1 MPSTTYETLHE
12 RMLTETLPNGLT
24 VHLVPKKGY
33 SKAYAVF
40 TTRYGSL
47 DNHFR
52 VDGEP
57 EQRVPDGIAHFLE
70 HKLFEEEWGDIFHT
84 FATNGASANAY
95 TSHHRTAYL
104 FSATSKVEENLET
117 LVDFVQRPYLTP
129 ENVEKEKG
137 IIEQEI
143 RMYDEMPFW
152 RGYRHLLENLFV
164 KSPVRIDI
172 AGTADSIREITPKEL
187 LKCYHAFYHPSN
199 MVLAVVGDIDAERLM
214 TLVRENQAKKQFSP
228 PRAIARYFED
238 EPTALNRA
246 RSEIRMPVSRPLI
259 LLGWKE
265 QHTLDGL
272 GQLRR
277 ELVMQL
283 VQDVLFGHASALF
296 QDLLDAGVI
305 DESFSC
311 DYEVGPAYGFSFIAS
326 ETDEPERF
334 ETAVRETIAKAIADG
349 LAGED
354 FERARRKQLGEYLH
368 ALNSPEAIANQ
379 LTEVAIKQADFF
391 RVPELIASLTL
402 EEANDA
408 LRGHYQLDHTAA
420 SLVLP
425 SGEAPAE
432 DEE

>member
-1 MPSTTYETLHE
+1 MPEKTYEMLSE
-12 RMLTETLPNGLT
+12 RVLTETLPNGLT

-52 VDGEP
+52 VEGEP
-57 EQRVPDGIAHFLE
+57 ERRVHDGIAHFLE

-84 FATNGASANAY
+84 FASNGASANAY

-104 FSATSKVEENLET
+104 FSATSKIEENLET
-117 LVDFVQRPYLTP
+117 LVDFVQRPHLTP

-164 KSPVRIDI
+164 RLPVRIDI
-172 AGTADSIREITPKEL
+172 AGTVESIRDITPEEL
-187 LKCYHAFYHPSN
+187 LTCYHAFYHPSN
-199 MVLAVVGDIDAERLM
+199 MVLAVTGDIEPERLLG
-214 TLVRENQAKKQFSP
+214 LVRDNQAKKSFSP
-228 PRAIARYFED
+228 PRAIARFFED
-238 EPTALNRA
+238 EPETLNCA
-246 RSEIRMPVSRPLI
+246 RSEIKMPVSRPLV

-265 QHTLDGL
+265 LHRLDGAA
-272 GQLRR
+272 QLRR

-283 VQDVLFGHASALF
+283 VQDVLFGHATALF

-305 DESFSC
+305 DESFSF
-311 DYEVGPAYGFSFIAS
+311 DYEVGPGYGFSFIAS
-326 ETDEPERF
+326 ETDQPERF
-334 ETAVRETIAKAIADG
+334 EQAVRDAIAQAIEKG
-349 LAGED
+349 LDAED

-368 ALNSPEAIANQ
+368 TLNSPEAIANQ

-391 RVPELIASLTL
+391 RVPELIAALTL
-402 EEANDA
+402 DEANAA
-408 LRGHYQLDHTAA
+408 LREHFHLDRTAA

-432 DEE
+432 EN